1 MSEFLKRTWAEIHL
15 DRLQGNFQAIQAS
28 LAPGSQAM
36 AVVKA
41 DGYGH
46 GAAAAAKGI
55 LPHDL
60 RGLPP
65 HLRAASAKSQGDL

>member
-1 MSEFLKRTWAEIHL
+1 MQYHRIYARIDIDAILHNLGECKRRIPEGTKV
-15 DRLQGNFQAIQAS
+15 
-28 LAPGSQAM
+28 LA
-36 AVVKA
+36 VIKA

-60 RGLPP
+60 RGFPP